1 VLLYELNEVPWPII
15 DHYLTHRPGSVLA
28 SALERAQCLT
38 SINDDS
44 AMLSPWRAWPTF
56 HTGLYTKD
64 HNSWALGQDSETFR
78 GETIW
83 DIAESSG
90 QRVGLFG
97 VPQSWPP
104 REFSHG
110 GFCVPD
116 TFARDAQTTPASMS
130 RFQQFNLAMT
140 ADNAFSSNAPL
151 NTGQMVRVG
160 VDIARKGL
168 TLRSAGRLVQQLARE
183 RRDARWKAARPMAQ
197 ALPAFDL
204 FWRMHTRVR
213 PNLSVFF
220 TNHLAGVMHRYW
232 GDTIPSYLEEF
243 EYSPDE
249 VFARFLVQSMD
260 IFDGHL
266 RRMLRWIERNPSTVL
281 VVASGMGQEP
291 IEYVDVSSCYLLREP
306 ARLTSTLGLHANE
319 PGEAMM
325 YPEYV
330 LLFATTEGAEHA
342 VEQLER
348 VQLGLR
354 PFFEQ
359 VTANGRTVT
368 AKVTSYEGE
377 EPVSLRASGDEE
389 PTALTLEDVGVK
401 IEERLGGGNTAYHC
415 PHGIWIALGQDVEP
429 DSSRAAFSVLDA
441 KARVLDLLGLPE
453 PAA

>member
-1 VLLYELNEVPWPII
+1 
-15 DHYLTHRPGSVLA
+15 
-28 SALERAQCLT
+28 
-38 SINDDS
+38 
-44 AMLSPWRAWPTF
+44 
-56 HTGLYTKD
+56 
-64 HNSWALGQDSETFR
+64 
-78 GETIW
+78 
-83 DIAESSG
+83 
-90 QRVGLFG
+90 
-97 VPQSWPP
+97 
-104 REFSHG
+104 
-110 GFCVPD
+110 
-116 TFARDAQTTPASMS
+116 MS

-140 ADNAFSSNAPL
+140 ANNAFSSNAPL
-151 NTGQMVRVG
+151 DKAQMVRVG
-160 VDIARKGL
+160 ADIARRGL

-232 GDTIPSYLEEF
+232 GDTMPSYLEKF
-243 EYSPDE
+243 EYTPDE

-266 RRMLRWIERNPSTVL
+266 RRMLRWIARNPSTVL
-281 VVASGMGQEP
+281 IIASSMGQEP
-291 IEYVDVSSCYLLREP
+291 IEYVDVSKCYLLREP

-330 LLFATTEGAEHA
+330 LVFDSTAGAEHA
-342 VEQLER
+342 VERLGR

-359 VTANGRTVT
+359 VTVHGRTLT

-377 EPVSLRASGDEE
+377 EPLSLRASGDEE
-389 PTALTLEDVGVK
+389 SARLTPEDIGVK

-415 PHGIWIALGQDVEP
+415 GHGIWIALGQDVEP
-429 DSSRAAFSVLDA
+429 DSSRSEFSVLEA
-441 KARVLDLLGLPE
+441 KSRVLDLLGLQQ
-453 PAA
+453 PAAGSQSAAA